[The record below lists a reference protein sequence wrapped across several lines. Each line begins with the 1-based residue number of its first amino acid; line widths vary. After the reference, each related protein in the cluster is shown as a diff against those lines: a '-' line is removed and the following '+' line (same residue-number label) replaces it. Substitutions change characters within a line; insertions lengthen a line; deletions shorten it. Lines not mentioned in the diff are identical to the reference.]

1 MSQLK
6 DASLEL
12 HRKLQG
18 KIEVDIKQ
26 PVTSQEDLRLLYS
39 PGVAEPCLQIKED
52 LNKVYDYTW
61 KGNTVAVISNG
72 SAVLGLGDIGAEAGL
87 PVMEGKAMLFKAF
100 SGLNAIPLVID
111 AQTPEDII
119 AFCEMVAPSF
129 GAINLEDIK
138 APECVLIEE
147 TLQRSL
153 SIPVFHDDQH
163 GTAIV
168 VLAGLINA
176 CRLVGKAL
184 PDTKI
189 VISGTGAAGS
199 AIIKMLYAYGARNL
213 YATNSQGIISTTQ
226 AYEDDAV
233 VADLCQYLS
242 DDLEAQ
248 TLQDLLVDADIFI
261 GVSIAN
267 LLTKQDIASMHKD
280 AIVFALANPN
290 PEVPYDKAIKG
301 GARVV
306 GTGRS
311 DYPNQINNVLAFP
324 GIFKGAL
331 SVYATEI
338 NASMKLAAAQA
349 IASLITEEE
358 LSETYIIPSV
368 LDPRVVDAVSNA
380 VAQKAIETGVAKE
393 D

>member
-1 MSQLK
+1 MKPLK
-6 DASLEL
+6 EASLEL

-18 KIEVDIKQ
+18 KIEVSNKQ
-26 PVTSQEDLRLLYS
+26 AVTSLEDLSLLYS
-39 PGVAEPCLQIKED
+39 PGVAEPCLKIKED
-52 LNKVYDYTW
+52 INNVYDYTW
-61 KGNTVAVISNG
+61 KSNTVAVISNG
-72 SAVLGLGDIGAEAGL
+72 SAVLGLGNIGAEAGL

-111 AQTPEDII
+111 AQTPEAII
-119 AFCEMVAPSF
+119 SFCEMVAPSF

-138 APECVLIEE
+138 APECVFIEE
-147 TLQRSL
+147 TLQKSL

-176 CRLVGKAL
+176 CRLVGKDL
-184 PDTKI
+184 KDTKI

-213 YATNSQGIISTTQ
+213 YAVNSQGIISPTHQDT
-226 AYEDDAV
+226 DDEV
-233 VADLCQYLS
+233 VSALYQYLNEEN
-242 DDLEAQ
+242 EAK

-267 LLTKQDIASMHKD
+267 LLTSQDIASMRKD

-290 PEVPYDKAIKG
+290 PEIPYDEAIKG
-301 GARVV
+301 GARIV

-324 GIFKGAL
+324 GIFKGAM
-331 SVYATEI
+331 SVRATEI
-338 NASMKLAAAQA
+338 NAPMKLAAAEA
-349 IASLITEEE
+349 IASLICTEE
-358 LSETYIIPSV
+358 LKETYIIPSV
-368 LDPRVVDAVSNA
+368 LDPRVVEEVSQAVTK
-380 VAQKAIETGVAKE
+380 KAFETGVAKE

>member
-1 MSQLK
+1 MNHLK
-6 DASLEL
+6 EASLEL
-12 HRKLQG
+12 HQKLQG
-18 KIEVDIKQ
+18 KIEVNNKQ
-26 PVTSQEDLRLLYS
+26 SVTTQEDLSLLYS
-39 PGVAEPCLQIKED
+39 PGVAEPCLEIKKNKD
-52 LNKVYDYTW
+52 KVYDYTW

-100 SGLNAIPLVID
+100 SGLNAIPLVLD
-111 AQTPEDII
+111 AQTPEAII
-119 AFCEMVAPSF
+119 SFCEMVAPSF

-138 APECVLIEE
+138 APECVFIEE
-147 TLQRSL
+147 ALQKSL

-168 VLAGLINA
+168 VLAGLMNA
-176 CRLVGKAL
+176 CRLVGKTL
-184 PDTKI
+184 SESKV

-199 AIIKMLYAYGARNL
+199 AIIKMLYAYGVRDI
-213 YATNSQGIISTTQ
+213 YAMNSQGIISTTQ
-226 AYEDDAV
+226 SYEDDAV

-242 DDLEAQ
+242 DDMGSK
-248 TLQDLLVDADIFI
+248 TLHDLLVDADIFI

-267 LLTKQDIASMHKD
+267 LLTAQDIVVMNED

-290 PEVPYDKAIKG
+290 PEIPYDEAIKG

-324 GIFKGAL
+324 GIFKGAM
-331 SVYATEI
+331 SVRATEI

-349 IASLITEEE
+349 IASLIPTEE
-358 LSETYIIPSV
+358 LKETYIIPSV
-368 LDPRVVDAVSNA
+368 LDPRVVDAVSQA
-380 VAQKAIETGVAKE
+380 VAEKAIETGIAKE

>member
-6 DASLEL
+6 DSSLEL

-18 KIEVDIKQ
+18 KIEVNIKKT
-26 PVTSQEDLRLLYS
+26 VISQEDLRLLYS

-72 SAVLGLGDIGAEAGL
+72 SAVLGLGNIGAEAGL

-100 SGLNAIPLVID
+100 SGLNAIPLVIN
-111 AQTPEDII
+111 AQTPEAII
-119 AFCEMVAPSF
+119 SFCEMVAPSF
-129 GAINLEDIK
+129 GAINLEDIR

-147 TLQRSL
+147 TLQKTL

-176 CRLVGKAL
+176 CRLVGKDL
-184 PDTKI
+184 KDTKI

-199 AIIKMLYAYGARNL
+199 AIIKMLYAYGARHL
-213 YATNSQGIISTTQ
+213 YAVNSQGIISPTHQDT
-226 AYEDDAV
+226 DDEV
-233 VADLCQYLS
+233 VSALYQYLNE
-242 DDLEAQ
+242 DNEAK

-267 LLTKQDIASMHKD
+267 LLTSQDIASMRKD

-290 PEVPYDKAIKG
+290 PEIPYDEAIKG
-301 GARVV
+301 GARIV

-324 GIFKGAL
+324 GIFKGAM
-331 SVYATEI
+331 SVRATEI
-338 NASMKLAAAQA
+338 NAPMKLAAAEA
-349 IASLITEEE
+349 IASLICTEE
-358 LSETYIIPSV
+358 LKETYIIPSV
-368 LDPRVVDAVSNA
+368 LDPRVVEEVSQA
-380 VAQKAIETGVAKE
+380 VAQKALETGVVKE